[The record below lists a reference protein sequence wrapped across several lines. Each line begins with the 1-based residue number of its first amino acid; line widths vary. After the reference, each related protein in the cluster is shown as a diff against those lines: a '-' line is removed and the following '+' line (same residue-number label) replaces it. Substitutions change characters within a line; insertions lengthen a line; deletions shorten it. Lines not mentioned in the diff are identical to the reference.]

1 MNQNLQFHVKVK
13 SFGWKNYILI
23 IREDDF
29 QLKKEKSKNINTYS
43 LMNAVVFDQTE
54 KNDPK
59 IMVSTSLYRLYIKP
73 LNINDKKKILSKL
86 EEIVQKFAS
95 KTAFSEDYFRYL
107 KEISKNEEKNPF
119 DRLLF
124 KLNTFQILM
133 GEINTKISQFKKTI
147 KEKLAGN
154 LTGEFMG
161 LYNDM
166 ISILSEMKKQFDRII
181 TSVNKYFIVSND
193 KINEESDS
201 SYSKSDNEH
210 EAKNEIIISNNELL
224 DYYNP
229 DFEFNERLKLD
240 KNIKCPENII
250 KEMITTFT
258 KKQSAPVY
266 FNEPISM
273 TQKQCEKFFIF
284 KAI

>member
-29 QLKKEKSKNINTYS
+29 QLKKEKSKNITTYS
-43 LMNAVVFDQTE
+43 LANAVVFDQTE

-124 KLNTFQILM
+124 KLNTYQILM
-133 GEINTKISQFKKTI
+133 GEINTKVSKFKQII
-147 KEKLAGN
+147 KEKLTGN

-181 TSVNKYFIVSND
+181 TSVNKYFVVSND

-210 EAKNEIIISNNELL
+210 EVKNEIIN
-224 DYYNP
+224 
-229 DFEFNERLKLD
+229 
-240 KNIKCPENII
+240 
-250 KEMITTFT
+250 
-258 KKQSAPVY
+258 
-266 FNEPISM
+266 
-273 TQKQCEKFFIF
+273 
-284 KAI
+284 